1 MSVLNFLHCYVCIKG
16 EEKYNQVM
24 ILLWHTISKLHGCM
38 DAAVPFSIH
47 VELFSCSDLSFNRLT
62 GKIPDTFKKEGKN
75 RTKLDNM

>member
-1 MSVLNFLHCYVCIKG
+1 MK
-16 EEKYNQVM
+16 EEERYNQVM

-38 DAAVPFSIH
+38 DAAPFSIH

-62 GKIPDTFKKEGKN
+62 GKIPDTFEEKGKE